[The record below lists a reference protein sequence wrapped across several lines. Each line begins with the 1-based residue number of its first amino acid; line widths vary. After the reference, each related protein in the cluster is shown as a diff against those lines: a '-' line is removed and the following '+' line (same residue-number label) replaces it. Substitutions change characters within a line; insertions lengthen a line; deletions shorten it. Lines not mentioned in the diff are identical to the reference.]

1 MSLQTATT
9 NLKAAASAAID
20 AVKADVSK
28 ADTTKTS
35 LLSTIESEIGA
46 EAIGIAA
53 FFQREETKAASWENR
68 HLKLLNLIALGGWLA
83 FAGVLVLRLHG

>member
-1 MSLQTATT
+1 MSLQTAAT
-9 NLKAAASAAID
+9 NIKAAASAAID
-20 AVKADVSK
+20 TVKV
-28 ADTTKTS
+28 DTTKADATKAG
-35 LLSTIESEIGA
+35 LLATVENEIGA
-46 EAIGIAA
+46 EAIGIAG